1 MLPAAESTKPLEVR
15 ILRQVKPLKLKPGRG
30 FKISVIFFFSAQKAG
45 PKENPLGES
54 VHSGGGGGSYCLET
68 WTGLGPGSVG
78 LLGKRENLSL
88 WSQHPKPSGSVC
100 L

>member
-1 MLPAAESTKPLEVR
+1 MKEGGGAVLPVAESTRPLEVR
-15 ILRQVKPLKLKPGRG
+15 ILRQLKLKPGRG
-30 FKISVIFFFSAQKAG
+30 FKINVIFFFSAQKAG
-45 PKENPLGES
+45 LKENPLEEG

-88 WSQHPKPSGSVC
+88 
-100 L
+100 

>member
-1 MLPAAESTKPLEVR
+1 M
-15 ILRQVKPLKLKPGRG
+15 KPLKLKPGRG
-30 FKISVIFFFSAQKAG
+30 FKINVIFFFSAQKAG
-45 PKENPLGES
+45 LKENPLEES

-88 WSQHPKPSGSVC
+88 
-100 L
+100 